1 MSPEAS
7 ANPGDQSGDAGGID
21 ASPSPIAT
29 AQSAKAYAVLVDL
42 FAGRCTYTIALVG
55 SDAQV
60 VAHAQAARRSDI
72 ADSIELPYVS
82 VSKSRV
88 YYLDGDGA
96 VRYLKVDGTRGLVAS
111 ILGSGKVQAAF
122 AVSRGDSRIRVA

>member
-1 MSPEAS
+1 MSAEAS
-7 ANPGDQSGDAGGID
+7 ASPSDLGGEAGGIE
-21 ASPSPIAT
+21 ASPSAVPA
-29 AQSAKAYAVLVDL
+29 AQVVKLYAVLVDL
-42 FAGRCTYTIALVG
+42 FAGRGTYTIALVDG
-55 SDAQV
+55 DAQI

-96 VRYLKVDGTRGLVAS
+96 VRYLKADGTT
-111 ILGSGKVQAAF
+111 GSSRPYWAA
-122 AVSRGDSRIRVA
+122 AKSTPPSL